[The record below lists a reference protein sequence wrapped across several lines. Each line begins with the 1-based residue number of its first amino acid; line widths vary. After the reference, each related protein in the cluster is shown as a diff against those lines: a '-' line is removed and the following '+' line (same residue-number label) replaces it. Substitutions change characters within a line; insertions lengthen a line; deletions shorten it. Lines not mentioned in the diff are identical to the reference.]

1 LPASVSSVYKERLKT
16 KYLKDRKQIIFS
28 DSLNGRRWRFFKP
41 GLDDCR
47 DGYPS
52 LEDQGLTKSQKGLS
66 PVLYNVPQV
75 FKPSRRESQKLTK
88 EQISLYQHLEEGI
101 PPEVSDTLRKYSRFN
116 KESRRKNPY
125 KWLLLREAA
134 KKESKKVKPKR
145 VTSKPMEEELKQI
158 TKEFC
163 EWVAS
168 LGGDTYNIDESTV
181 RSLFASGYEAKA
193 AVNVPISVT
202 ELTSIPPEL
211 RKSVGVPSVMSPLK
225 SHLNRLDPIFEVSR
239 PMYGAWYLDPK
250 TWVKRGYDEL
260 LLDPG
265 FRRSSDGGSRFI
277 DFTTLKVVI

>member
-1 LPASVSSVYKERLKT
+1 MLQYGEDIMSEKSDGMYKVQEHNLEN
-16 KYLKDRKQIIFS
+16 I
-28 DSLNGRRWRFFKP
+28 LN
-41 GLDDCR
+41 LMDDDTTVNTESKLR
-47 DGYPS
+47 QMA
-52 LEDQGLTKSQKGLS
+52 LE
-66 PVLYNVPQV
+66 
-75 FKPSRRESQKLTK
+75 
-88 EQISLYQHLEEGI
+88 
-101 PPEVSDTLRKYSRFN
+101 
-116 KESRRKNPY
+116 ESRRKNPY

-225 SHLNRLDPIFEVSR
+225 SHLNRLDPIFEKCVKNR
-239 PMYGAWYLDPK
+239 KAKFRYGAWYLDPK

-277 DFTTLKVVI
+277 DFTTLK